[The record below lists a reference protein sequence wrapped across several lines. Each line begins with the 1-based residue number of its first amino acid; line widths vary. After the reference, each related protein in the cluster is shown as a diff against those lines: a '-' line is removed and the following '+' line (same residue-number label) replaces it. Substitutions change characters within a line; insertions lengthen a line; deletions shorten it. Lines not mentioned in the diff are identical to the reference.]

1 MSKVLDF
8 FRAEDKRFEAVSDER
23 LIRFISDTQPE
34 FLQDKEFLAQY
45 TGLQADTP
53 SLQPVRQLAAPAA
66 APPSFAQERA
76 AGNDRPYAPDLG
88 EFPMETA
95 RRQQQQQRMDAY
107 EQLTRRTHELR
118 QTAGEDPVKL
128 RTINEAFRQEA
139 GKMGVTLLEE
149 KSMLQT
155 ATAPIV
161 SLRNRLPELEAMFP
175 PAVASQIPTK
185 LKIAYGGVKGVASVA
200 DFFLSPL
207 GIATLGIGGL
217 PAGTQKLVAG
227 TFAADMALHTPE
239 LAAQLGQALGEGN
252 PERAAELTTS
262 AALNTYFIGKTGGKA
277 LEGIQPRGNIS
288 KMIGQELLAEIKRR
302 DTGSGGIEPEAIAGG
317 RPVQEMKFP
326 DKAPEGTVFRV
337 RWQDGRA
344 VQFFETLKSATEF
357 AAKEGSGAGP
367 VQLITRT
374 KFMRPQDEAPAA
386 APQQPAAP
394 APKLS
399 ARQRAEAE
407 RPADIIDDIQ
417 GLVGRTL
424 SLSSARAFQE
434 DFKPDKQ
441 LKKLFTEGGQPL
453 DDALAAL
460 HQQGIHRNI
469 TTEDQLLGAI
479 LEADRVRRGGKAEA
493 SREASILERDEA
505 ALLAF
510 TEALKPQA
518 DPDIKPVHAA
528 DLYAGD
534 EFQIRGQPVKV
545 KQMVSDADTGDVV
558 NVLLDGGAKYGEH
571 WVPADQLLYPDAGT
585 FKSKPV
591 EYGPVEPEM
600 PAVLRDDSVLAEAWN
615 QGHFQLNPDGSTR
628 TIRPPAP
635 EPLAAEGQAAPEAA
649 AAELQRGAA
658 KPAADAGWQESAS
671 PGPAGGEKTV
681 PARALSAQ
689 DSANIANR
697 ILERIAEID
706 ARLKIVRA
714 NAVRWRSMS
723 EGASQSPRYVELLSE
738 ARYLDGQI
746 DTLETLYQNF
756 KDNEYTRSGTVYASK
771 PSASP
776 GGPLGTGPARAA
788 DDPNF
793 TVFPAELPEAVRLAR
808 DLLGGKYPRVREVLR
823 ALKGRAAGVF
833 RHRDATGEA
842 EIELRRDLFDLPPE
856 VKARLQEEAAR
867 YAKAAA
873 APGDDA
879 ARIERERYAFLA
891 HEALMENPVLALKVL
906 WHEIWHLV
914 DWLPE
919 HLISGR
925 GNLLGRIAS
934 LKNYLRGTIP
944 EAPGV
949 PDKPITANERARLM
963 KEAEKQMRAEQ
974 GPIEET
980 IKGILVDEPVYR
992 LSGVTP
998 EDVKALLGMSA
1009 REQMPE
1015 LYRWFAEQPADVKK
1029 AILKAAMKGMVD
1041 ERLAAMGK
1049 KEQIGTEQVYRTVRM
1064 KRGREPS
1071 PQEIRERFQ
1080 KLFREELQKRR
1091 MVELKQIQSELE
1103 PLIAWWRGT
1112 AKMEEYFKPSAE
1124 MYAEA
1129 GSIFMNNPAAMAER
1143 APTYWKMLHS
1153 NMERKPEVKRLYDEI
1168 QDQIRSGTVMRARVE
1183 ELRESWRRDEERSLK
1198 KLEERSKL
1206 TSGDFLDNVIYHF
1219 DRRFGPVY
1227 RAARRYSREGEVRS
1241 AIGDFVYRATEH
1253 ELFLGRINR
1262 DVGARLVKAGL
1273 NWMDLGEYMFHKH
1286 VVENRAALANP
1297 MGWAPKNSVERLTEM
1312 RTQYGPQGWKALE
1325 EAQSRFRAHYEEQ
1338 VVDLLNR
1345 ANMFG
1350 PELTEAI
1357 NERTFYATFAAV
1369 KDAPTMTIE
1378 RLLQESFGDATSAHI
1393 FRQVGN
1399 LGEIKNPATATVLK
1413 ALSLMSAAYRN
1424 ILKRRTVAM
1433 LQEMDPSSIMPA
1445 KTRWTGKRIEHV
1457 VEDTGK
1463 VGTIVYLDAGKPQA
1477 FYVRKAIAD
1486 SVNQGNPVENLL
1498 WLAAVK
1504 ANAGEKALFTQLN
1517 YAFWPVGFAKD
1528 ALAWIMQ
1535 MPGIATPVYW
1545 AKLMPRAIKAAND
1558 SVSQRRRNPDA
1569 EAVLARH
1576 EIISRADPRGITT
1589 AAENEFEAR
1598 LASFGMDPV
1607 QWGNQADKVHLLV
1620 RAWNAYRGFGQR
1632 FERAHKIAGSIYL
1645 QEHYPSMPEWKK
1657 REIVRERAGSP
1668 DFLQR
1673 GASNAYVDLF
1683 AMFYN
1688 PWKEGI
1694 RSLAKSAR
1702 ENPWSFGAKATALVA
1717 LPTVTQAMA
1726 ASGWFGQELKD
1737 LYASVPFYD
1746 NTNYLII
1753 PLGWADKKQQK
1764 VAYLRLPLWE
1774 PARIAHGLLWQAL
1787 TSRGQGYA
1795 SYMGG
1800 QAPTANPM
1808 IGVAAAWWQFEV
1820 NGKNPYDG
1828 FMGREILDDNVFKAK
1843 GWRARQDLMR
1853 WTWNELGGAIVARLR
1868 DRPLDIPEDTETEK
1882 FLNLPIV
1889 SNFIG
1894 RWIKVSNRGIADADR
1909 KLTEPLRQQRAQT
1922 QIAVRTIIDK
1932 VLGREALA
1940 DSEKQ
1945 LLRDPYAQEYFR
1957 NTIVDVMKSRA
1968 HPLLRRLNKTESKA
1982 EKAVILKK
1990 ELEEHQERYRK

>member
-1 MSKVLDF
+1 MSQVLDF

-23 LIRFISDTQPE
+23 LIQFISDTQPE
-34 FLQDKEFLAQY
+34 FLEDKEFLAQY
-45 TGLQADTP
+45 TDLQSSTP
-53 SLQPVRQLAAPAA
+53 SLQPTTQLDPAKP
-66 APPSFAQERA
+66 APPSYGEERA
-76 AGNDRPYAPDLG
+76 LGKDRPYAPDLG
-88 EFPMETA
+88 EFPLETA
-95 RRQQQQQRMDAY
+95 RRQQQEQRAEAY
-107 EQLTRRTHELR
+107 EQLTARTHSLR
-118 QTAGEDPVKL
+118 QMAGEDPGKL
-128 RTINEAFRQEA
+128 AAVDEAYRQEA
-139 GKMGVTLLEE
+139 AKMGVALLEE
-149 KSMLQT
+149 KSILQT
-155 ATAPIV
+155 ATKPIV
-161 SLRNRLPELEAMFP
+161 SLRNMLPELPSEMQMP
-175 PAVASQIPTK
+175 LPTK
-185 LKIAYGGVKGVASVA
+185 LKIAYGGVKGLASVA

-217 PAGTQKLVAG
+217 PAATQKLIAG
-227 TFAADMALHTPE
+227 IFAADMALHTPE
-239 LAAQLGQALGEGN
+239 LAAQLGAALGEGD
-252 PERAAELTTS
+252 PEKAAELTTA

-277 LEGIQPRGNIS
+277 LEGIQPKANVS
-288 KMIGQELLAEIKRR
+288 KLIGQELLAQIKLTER
-302 DTGSGGIEPEAIAGG
+302 PEANQAAVEHQAALGG
-317 RPVQEMKFP
+317 QPVQEMRFP
-326 DKAPEGTVFRV
+326 EKAPEGSVFRV
-337 RWQDGRA
+337 FWQDGRA
-344 VQFFETLKSATEF
+344 VQHFETLKAATEF
-357 AAKEGSGAGP
+357 AAKEGAEASP
-367 VQLITRT
+367 VQLVT
-374 KFMRPQDEAPAA
+374 KTKGMRVQDEAPAPA
-386 APQQPAAP
+386 TPAEPTAPNPKARTRPERQP
-394 APKLS
+394 
-399 ARQRAEAE
+399 
-407 RPADIIDDIQ
+407 DIIDDIT
-417 GLVGRTL
+417 GLVGRKL
-424 SLSSARAFQE
+424 SLSSAREFRE
-434 DFKPDKQ
+434 DFKPEKE
-441 LKKLFTEGGQPL
+441 LKKLFAEGGQPL
-453 DDALAAL
+453 DDALAQL
-460 HQQGIHRNI
+460 HQQGLYRNI
-469 TTEDQLLGAI
+469 QTEDAFLEAI
-479 LEADRVRRGGKAEA
+479 LDAGRIRGGAKSEA
-493 SREASILERDEA
+493 NREATLLEREET

-518 DPDIKPVHAA
+518 DPDIKPMHAA

-534 EFQIRGQPVKV
+534 EFEIRGQPVKV
-545 KQMVSDADTGDVV
+545 KQMVSDEDTGDVV
-558 NVLLDGGAKYGEH
+558 SVLLEGGAKFGEQ

-591 EYGPVEPEM
+591 DFATPEPEM
-600 PAVLRDDSVLAEAWN
+600 PDVLREDSVLANAWN
-615 QGHFQLNPDGSTR
+615 QGHLNSDPNGSTR
-628 TIRPPAP
+628 PIRPITT
-635 EPLAAEGQAAPEAA
+635 EPLAAESQATPKAA
-649 AAELQRGAA
+649 TPELQRGAS
-658 KPAADAGWQESAS
+658 KPATDPGWKESAS
-671 PGPAGGEKTV
+671 PPAANEPTV
-681 PARALSAQ
+681 PARALSAE
-689 DSANIANR
+689 DSARIANR
-697 ILERIAEID
+697 ILERIEEIEQ
-706 ARLKIVRA
+706 RLKLVRL
-714 NAVRWRSMS
+714 NAQTWK
-723 EGASQSPRYVELLSE
+723 SQGDNGSQPGRYVDLISE
-738 ARYLDGQI
+738 AKYLDGQL
-746 DTLETLYQNF
+746 DTLETIYQNF
-756 KDNEYTRSGTVYASK
+756 KDNPDTRGGTVYASK

-788 DDPNF
+788 DNPNF

-808 DLLGGKYPRVREVLR
+808 DLLGGKYPKVREVLR
-823 ALKGRAAGVF
+823 ALNGRAAGVF
-833 RHRDATGEA
+833 RHKDATGEA

-856 VKARLQEEAAR
+856 IKARLQEEAAQ

-873 APGDDA
+873 GPGDDVGK
-879 ARIERERYAFLA
+879 IERERFAFLS

-914 DWLPE
+914 DWLPD
-919 HLISGR
+919 HLVTGR

-949 PDKPITANERARLM
+949 PDKPITPGERVRLM
-963 KEAEKQMRAEQ
+963 KEAEKQMRAEL

-980 IKGILVDEPVYR
+980 IKGILVDEPIYR

-1015 LYRWFAEQPADVKK
+1015 LYRWFAEQPADIKK

-1064 KRGREPS
+1064 KTGREPTFE
-1071 PQEIRERFQ
+1071 EIRERFQ
-1080 KLFREELQKRR
+1080 KLFREEMLKRR

-1112 AKMEEYFKPSAE
+1112 EKMEDYFKPPAE

-1143 APTYWKMLHS
+1143 APTYWKLLH
-1153 NMERKPEVKRLYDEI
+1153 NYMERKPEVKRLYDEI
-1168 QDQIRSGTVMRARVE
+1168 QDQIRSGTVMKARVE

-1198 KLEERSKL
+1198 KLEERGKL
-1206 TSGDFLDNVIYHF
+1206 TSGDLLDNVIYHF

-1227 RAARRYSREGEVRS
+1227 RAAKGYSREGDLRN
-1241 AIGDFVYRATEH
+1241 AIGNFIYRASEH

-1273 NWMDLGEYMFHKH
+1273 DWMDLGEFMFHRH
-1286 VVENRAALANP
+1286 VIENRAALANP
-1297 MGWAPKNSVERLTEM
+1297 MGWAPKNSLERLAEM
-1312 RTQYGPQGWKALE
+1312 RVQYGAGFKTLE
-1325 EAQSRFRAHYEEQ
+1325 EAQARFRAHYEEQ
-1338 VVDLLNR
+1338 VVDLLTR

-1378 RLLQESFGDATSAHI
+1378 RLLQESFGDATTAHI

-1399 LGEIKNPATATVLK
+1399 LGEIKNPATATTLK
-1413 ALSLMSAAYRN
+1413 ALSLISAAYKN
-1424 ILKRRTVAM
+1424 ILKRQTVAM
-1433 LQEMDPSSIMPA
+1433 LQEMDPSSILPA

-1457 VEDTGK
+1457 VEETGK
-1463 VGTIVYLDAGKPQA
+1463 VGTVVYLDAGKPQA

-1504 ANAGEKALFTQLN
+1504 ANAGLKGLFTQLN
-1517 YAFWPVGFAKD
+1517 YAFWPVGFVRDMAG
-1528 ALAWIMQ
+1528 WMMQ

-1545 AKLMPRAIKAAND
+1545 AKLFPRAMKAAND
-1558 SVSQRRRNPDA
+1558 SLSQRRRNPDA
-1569 EAVLARH
+1569 EAALSRKG
-1576 EIISRADPRGITT
+1576 IISRSDPRGITT

-1598 LASFGMDPV
+1598 LASFGMDPA
-1607 QWGNQADKVHLLV
+1607 QWGAQADKVNGLV

-1632 FERAHKIAGSIYL
+1632 FERVHKIAGMLYL
-1645 QEHYPSMPEWKK
+1645 DQRFPSMPEWKK

-1702 ENPWSFGAKATALVA
+1702 ENPWSFGAKATALIA

-1726 ASGWFGQELKD
+1726 ASGWFGKELKD
-1737 LYASVPFYD
+1737 LYASVPDYD
-1746 NTNYLII
+1746 VSNYLVV
-1753 PLGWADKKQQK
+1753 PLGWADRKQQK

-1774 PARIAHGLLWQAL
+1774 PARIAHALLWQGL

-1800 QAPTANPM
+1800 QVPSANPL
-1808 IGVAAAWWQFEV
+1808 IGVAAAWWNFEV
-1820 NGKNPYDG
+1820 SGKNPYDA
-1828 FMGREILDDNVFKAK
+1828 FLGREILDPNVFEAG

-1853 WTWNELGGAIVARLR
+1853 WTWNELGGGIVARLR
-1868 DRPLDIPEDTETEK
+1868 DRPLDIPDDTEMEK
-1882 FLNLPIV
+1882 FLSLPIV
-1889 SNFIG
+1889 SNFVG
-1894 RWIKVSNRGIADADR
+1894 RWLKVSNRGIADADR

-1922 QIAVRTIIDK
+1922 RVAVRTIIDK
-1932 VLGREALA
+1932 VIGREALA
-1940 DSEKQ
+1940 DSEKM
-1945 LLRDPYAQEYFR
+1945 LLRDPYALEYFR

-1968 HPLLRRLNKTESKA
+1968 HPLLRRLDKTESKA
-1982 EKAVILKK
+1982 EKAVIVEQELKK
-1990 ELEEHQERYRK
+1990 RQGR